1 MLLGG
6 AVPEGDPSEPPA
18 PAGRHGRHPAP
29 SESPGALLAKGLLA
43 HGILPEAR
51 PIRKQFALCEAC
63 IFYFIFF
70 SERKCRFFPFKA
82 PPLRRGLEIEWC
94 VFFFLCALSL
104 RF

>member
-63 IFYFIFF
+63 IFYLFIFF
-70 SERKCRFFPFKA
+70 FREKMS
-82 PPLRRGLEIEWC
+82 
-94 VFFFLCALSL
+94 FLS
-104 RF
+104 F